1 MAEIP
6 RGKIIGSISAGA
18 HAPSG
23 VRSSA
28 VALQDHLRSVA
39 MRRCDGGG
47 ATRASQVRV
56 HSEAALGGYAVA

>member
-1 MAEIP
+1 MADIP
-6 RGKIIGSISAGA
+6 RGKIIGKHIGRSPC
-18 HAPSG
+18 PSG

-56 HSEAALGGYAVA
+56 HSEAALGGCAVA